1 MKSLHARNILV
12 LMGLVLIGAVWQIV
26 TLFAGHY
33 PITNY
38 PPKGTSITALGDS
51 LTTGVGASDISH
63 GYISVLEKRLDVH
76 IANKG
81 VSGDTTADAAKRLQ
95 KDVLDE
101 HPHIVIILLGG
112 NDYLK
117 QIPQE
122 ETFRNLRSIIERTQG
137 VGASVILV
145 GVRGG
150 LLHDKLDKDFKK
162 LAKETGS
169 LFVPNALDGILDDP
183 TLMADQVHPNDAG
196 YLKIADKIAPTLE
209 GLILAA
215 SQEGE

>member
-12 LMGLVLIGAVWQIV
+12 LMGLVLIGAIWQIV

-38 PPKGTSITALGDS
+38 PPKGTSIIALGDS
-51 LTTGVGASDISH
+51 LTAGVGTSDVSH

-76 IANKG
+76 IVNKG
-81 VSGDTTADAAKRLQ
+81 VSGDTTADAVKRLER
-95 KDVLDE
+95 DVLSE
-101 HPHIVIILLGG
+101 RPHIVIILLGG

-122 ETFRNLRSIIERTQG
+122 ETFRNLRSIIERTQA

-150 LLHDKLDKDFKK
+150 LLHDKFDKDFKR

-169 LFVPNALDGILDDP
+169 LFIPNALDGILDDP
-183 TLMADQVHPNDAG
+183 KLMSDQVHPNDEG
-196 YLKIADKIAPTLE
+196 YLRIADKIAPTLE

-215 SQEGE
+215 PQEGE